1 MGNRNR
7 GETPLHLQ
15 TAFKVILV
23 LLTLVV
29 AEGIG
34 LGWALKRPKTGE
46 TRSFAFQAATTEN
59 LIQRKFPETD
69 FSKVYPGL
77 TKPEIDQLQRES
89 LGVRYVYAPF
99 VEFKPAPD
107 AKRFVNVLPGGFR
120 QGREA
125 GPWPPLPSELVVFV
139 FGGSTT
145 FGFGLPD
152 GETVVSRLE
161 AKLAERFPGRKV
173 RCYNFGRGYYF
184 SSQERQLFESL
195 LAEGATPQLAVF
207 IDGLN
212 EFVYHDGMPEFTPAL
227 YAFTAPDRPPLTRA
241 EITSDAERASAVARL
256 IARYRQNLRLIEAVA
271 QAHGVSPIF
280 VGQPVPF
287 LDFPMR
293 PETYPFQSTFAEH
306 RLAAWGYKNF
316 KDAARAGQF
325 GERFVW
331 CGNAFANAGG
341 VMYADSIHYNAAGA
355 EELARCIVTRA
366 AEVGLIP

>member
-1 MGNRNR
+1 MGHRNH
-7 GETPLHLQ
+7 GGTPLHLR

-23 LLTLVV
+23 LATLVV

-34 LGWALKRPKTGE
+34 LVWSLKKTLPRG
-46 TRSFAFQAATTEN
+46 TPAFAFQASTAEN
-59 LIQRKFPETD
+59 LIRKKFPETD
-69 FSKVYPGL
+69 FSTVYPGL
-77 TKPEIDQLQRES
+77 SKTEIDQLQRES

-99 VEFKPAPD
+99 VEFKPAPY

-120 QGREA
+120 QGRDA
-125 GPWPPLPSELVVFV
+125 GPWPPLKSELVVFV

-152 GETVVSRLE
+152 NETVVSRLE
-161 AKLAERFPGRKV
+161 GKLAERFPGRKV

-195 LAEGATPQLAVF
+195 LAEGVAPNLAIF

-212 EFVYHDGMPEFTPAL
+212 EFVYHDGLPEFTPAL
-227 YAFTAPDRPPLTRA
+227 YGFTAPDQPPMVRA
-241 EITSDAERASAVARL
+241 ELTSDADRSSAVAQL
-256 IARYRQNLRLIEAVA
+256 IARYRENLRLIEAVA

-280 VGQPVPF
+280 IGQPVPF

-306 RLAAWGYKNF
+306 RLAGWGYKYF

-325 GERFVW
+325 GEHFVW
-331 CGNAFANAGG
+331 CGNAFGNAGG
-341 VMYADSIHYNAAGA
+341 VMYADSIHYSAAGA
-355 EELARCIVTRA
+355 EELARCIVTRSV
-366 AEVGLIP
+366 EVGLIP